1 MHSHFFH
8 GDKIALEQSQDGYVL
23 LPTAQKRADGTPR
36 FTLSLPG
43 SYASDP
49 GLALLV
55 KLESHHAGFEF
66 ATRAFFD
73 RHLAPGDIFLDVG
86 AHFGLYAMS
95 AATLLP
101 DSIKVFAF
109 EPHPLN
115 ALSALRQFGHNG
127 LQNEIELICSAVGR
141 EPSFGK
147 LWPFST
153 MGNFISAERP
163 EAAWGDNPPLTVPIL
178 SLDMFIEQRPDLS
191 SGRIMMKVDVEGYEP
206 EVMAGADG
214 LLSSGRVGAIVFEK
228 SDAYVEP
235 VRRQALNQMINRLRA
250 HGYRIRW
257 FPHLHMPCAL
267 VPWVEGNETGNL
279 VAIAPELEVDAVY
292 DGPHAD
298 YASLPPPMK
307 VDFSRGDQREL
318 TERLIETGASDG
330 WRWAN
335 PKNTEEGAEE
345 RAAIAAQYFGPGDRI
360 LDLGAGMLKTSPHLR
375 SRNVYTPVDL
385 VRFSKFTVLADLNDG
400 GFPEGEWDCAL
411 ALELFEH
418 IHDVPELLAKIRPVA
433 GRLVCIYCCL
443 EDVGDLT
450 ERRERGY
457 FNDFGRA
464 DLQATFITAGWQVK
478 VAEADDKQS
487 LIICE

>member
-1 MHSHFFH
+1 
-8 GDKIALEQSQDGYVL
+8 LEQSQEGYVL
-23 LPTAQKRADGTPR
+23 LPTAQKSPDGTPR
-36 FTLSLPG
+36 FTLSLPN

-55 KLESHHAGFEF
+55 KLESQHAGFEF
-66 ATRAFFD
+66 TTRAFFD
-73 RHLAPGDIFLDVG
+73 RHLMPGDIFLDVG

-101 DSIKVFAF
+101 GNVKVFAF

-115 ALSALRQFGHNG
+115 ALSALRQFGQNG

-153 MGNFISAERP
+153 MGNFISTERP
-163 EAAWGDNPPLTVPIL
+163 EAAWADNPPLTVPIL
-178 SLDMFIEQRPDLS
+178 SLDMFVEQRPDLA

-235 VRRQALNQMINRLRA
+235 LRRQAFDQMIERLRA

-279 VAIAPELEVDAVY
+279 VAIAPGLKVDAVY
-292 DGPHAD
+292 DGPHVD
-298 YASLPPPMK
+298 YVGLPPPLMAK
-307 VDFSRGDQREL
+307 FSSADQRKL
-318 TERLIETGASDG
+318 TERLIESRASDG

-335 PKNTEEGAEE
+335 PKNMEVGSEE
-345 RAAIAAQYFGPGDRI
+345 RAAIAAQYFGPADRI
-360 LDLGAGMLKTSPHLR
+360 LDLGSGLLRTSMHLR

-385 VRFSKFTVLADLNDG
+385 VRYSKFTILADLNDG

-418 IHDVPELLAKIRPVA
+418 IHDVPKLLVQIRSA
-433 GRLVCIYCCL
+433 AARLVCTYCCL

-464 DLQATFITAGWQVK
+464 ELQASFTAAGWQVII
-478 VAEADDKQS
+478 ADADERQS
-487 LIICE
+487 IFVCE